1 MDVLRHVRAHP
12 LLGAPVHSSATV
24 WLAHIDAE
32 RVPWLTDHVV
42 DGQVMMP
49 ATGFVE
55 VALAAGQ
62 SLFGSAFQITDFDI
76 VASLPLPASARMDL
90 RTSVDRETGIVRIE
104 SRPSLGGGDWQLHA
118 RGCLQSA
125 VEKIEVV
132 TKENIALMNEIGT
145 LELYDRLGE
154 IGLEYGP
161 GFRLVDRVQS
171 GGGRADTALLHPP
184 DAEQFLMDPRS
195 LDASLHAL
203 LHLVMAEGAALDPH
217 SLMLPVRF
225 GKLTLIQRGGSV
237 ARAALRL
244 HSLNAYGLEAS
255 VDLFD
260 PSGHLVATV
269 TELRLRRVPTRART
283 RGTVEV
289 LTEDL
294 IPINLG
300 LEAHDADDV
309 PWSDTDEPADGKDPG
324 GPAETGACLLIDAG
338 MRRIAWD
345 VLSEM
350 ATGHGCLSLAQI
362 DPDAREIAERIVA
375 ELESDMALTRTDNGV
390 KLNPCPYPELPD
402 IFEALLH
409 QAPEH
414 GPDIHRTLMLRRS
427 LPRVL
432 AGLPSGSPVLLSRP
446 HRADFWR
453 HGITRLQR
461 AVSDW
466 PASRACRIAVVGAPP
481 EKSLA
486 RILEASKLGDVVVCH
501 GNHGSADGEGS
512 TPERAIPQAVDF
524 EGLSAQAPFD
534 LVLAVDSLHGLA
546 EHDLERIVQ
555 AIAPSGRLLALEPR
569 PSFEQD
575 LLRAVAPAR
584 AQSKP
589 MTSAGVSPPAGLTS
603 LISNAGGR
611 NVTEQTLPALAG
623 PAIILTANGP
633 STEPHTRPDPR
644 RSIVLDGGLAHL
656 AAALRT
662 RSIEVAEV
670 EFQDDQKSRSSGD
683 ETTGFVLA
691 VGSLEDGSP
700 AEALKDLT
708 ARVSRLI
715 KGAPGPKQVW
725 LLAGSDVA
733 VSQSIGRAFARVF
746 GNEHPE
752 IDVRLVHADV
762 TKASDMIAGVIASSN
777 TEPEIHLRDGTAYV
791 PRLTPSALPD
801 VTRPTGASEGT
812 LSLQGVHRASIGG
825 LHWGQAARRD
835 PSGDDVEIEVEATGL
850 NFRDVMWAQGL
861 LPPEAVE
868 SGYSGPTLGMECS
881 GRVVRVGPESRY
893 RIGDRV
899 IAMSPQAFAR
909 HVTVSSR
916 FVFSIPD
923 DLAFEVGAALP
934 VIYATAHY
942 ALSGL
947 ADISHGERVLIHGG
961 AGGVGFAA
969 IEIARQKD
977 AEIFATAG
985 TPEKREWLRM
995 RGVEHV
1001 FDSRSLEFADEIRSA
1016 TGGDGVD
1023 VVLNALAGEGM
1034 RRSAELLR
1042 PFGRFIELGK
1052 QDLLG
1057 NTHLGLRS
1065 FRRNISYFAVDLDE
1079 LVQSRPARAQRLL
1092 ADLGSAISDGTY
1104 LPPPIE
1110 VFDSDQVVDGFR
1122 RLQSSGHIGKVVVRP
1137 PADVSVPSSEIKPVG
1152 HGAWLIVGG
1161 TSGLGLAVAEWLV
1174 DRGAPA
1180 LWLVSRGGQ
1189 PAPRDADRLI
1199 ALSARADVTTVAA
1212 DVADMGQMK
1221 VICDA
1226 IRGSEYRFEGVLHAA
1241 AHYSDQLL
1249 TELDA
1254 DRADAVIRPKA
1265 EGARVLDRLCRDIGP
1280 EHFVLFS
1287 SLTARLGTPGQA
1299 AYASANLLL
1308 EDVAHDRRKRGLPGI
1323 AIAWGPVS
1331 DEGYLGRDERLRE
1344 QLVKQTG
1351 GTLLAVQDLLTSF
1364 GRIISDRDSG
1374 PIVSVASH
1382 DWGQLARHLKSVRSP
1397 VFRRLDRREPVGL
1410 SSSRS
1415 IIDEIRASAPA
1426 EARKRLTAAL
1436 VAEAAEIL
1444 RQPVREVDPLRPMT
1458 DLGFDSLMA
1467 MDLKLSVEQH
1477 LGVALPLVSLG
1488 DEMTLADLAG
1498 RLLTQLDAASGE
1510 AKGEA
1515 AVIDHLVSAH
1525 VQDKPKPG
1533 SAIHTAD
1540 TARRVHGS
1548 Q

>member
-1 MDVLRHVRAHP
+1 MA
-12 LLGAPVHSSATV
+12 
-24 WLAHIDAE
+24 
-32 RVPWLTDHVV
+32 
-42 DGQVMMP
+42 
-49 ATGFVE
+49 
-55 VALAAGQ
+55 
-62 SLFGSAFQITDFDI
+62 
-76 VASLPLPASARMDL
+76 
-90 RTSVDRETGIVRIE
+90 
-104 SRPSLGGGDWQLHA
+104 
-118 RGCLQSA
+118 
-125 VEKIEVV
+125 
-132 TKENIALMNEIGT
+132 KENIALMNEIGN

-184 DAEQFLMDPRS
+184 DAEQFLLDPRS

-217 SLMLPVRF
+217 SMMLPVRF

-244 HSLNAYGLEAS
+244 HSLNAHGLEAS
-255 VDLFD
+255 VDLLD
-260 PSGHLVATV
+260 QSGHLVAAV
-269 TELRLRRVPTRART
+269 TELRLRRVPTRSRT
-283 RGTVEV
+283 RGTVEM

-300 LEAHDADDV
+300 LEERKSDDV
-309 PWSDTDEPADGKDPG
+309 SWSGLDDPADGKDLG
-324 GPAETGACLLIDAG
+324 EPAETGACLLLDASV
-338 MRRIAWD
+338 RRLAWD

-350 ATGHGCLSLAQI
+350 APGHGCLSLAQI
-362 DPDAREIAERIVA
+362 DPDAREIGERIIA
-375 ELESDMALTRTDNGV
+375 ELESDTALTRTDDGV

-402 IFEALLH
+402 LFEALLH

-414 GPDIHRTLMLRRS
+414 GPDVHRILMLRRS

-432 AGLPSGSPVLLSRP
+432 AGLPSGSPSLLSRP
-446 HRADFWR
+446 HRADLWH
-453 HGITRLQR
+453 HGVTRLQR

-466 PASRACRIAVVGAPP
+466 PASRACRIAVVGTPP

-501 GNHGSADGEGS
+501 GDHGSADGEGS
-512 TPERAIPQAVDF
+512 TPERPIPQAVDF
-524 EGLSAQAPFD
+524 AGLSGQAPFD
-534 LVLAVDSLHGLA
+534 VVLAVDSLHDLA
-546 EHDLERIVQ
+546 EQDLERIVQ

-584 AQSKP
+584 ARSKTK
-589 MTSAGVSPPAGLTS
+589 TSARVGLPAALTS
-603 LISNAGGR
+603 WISNAGGR
-611 NVTEQTLPALAG
+611 NVTEQTFQAPAG

-633 STEPHTRPDPR
+633 LTEPQTRPDPR

-656 AAALRT
+656 ATAIRAL
-662 RSIEVAEV
+662 SIEVT
-670 EFQDDQKSRSSGD
+670 EFKCQDDQKDRASGE

-691 VGSLEDGSP
+691 IGHSADGNP
-700 AEALKDLT
+700 AEALKELST
-708 ARVSRLI
+708 RVTQLI
-715 KGAPGPKQVW
+715 KSVPGRKQVW
-725 LLAGSDVA
+725 LLAPSDVA
-733 VSQSIGRAFARVF
+733 ASQSIGRAFTRVLA
-746 GNEHPE
+746 NEHPE
-752 IDVRLVHADV
+752 IDARLVHADI
-762 TKASDMIAGVIASSN
+762 TAACDLIAGVIASN
-777 TEPEIHLRDGTAYV
+777 TNEPEIYLRDGTAYV

-801 VTRPTGASEGT
+801 ATQPTGSSDGT
-812 LSLQGVHRASIGG
+812 LSLQGVHEASIGG
-825 LHWGQAARRD
+825 LYWGQASRRD

-881 GRVVRVGPESRY
+881 GRVVRVGPESGY

-942 ALSGL
+942 ALCGL
-947 ADISHGERVLIHGG
+947 ADISRGERVLIHGG

-969 IEIARQKD
+969 IEIARRKG

-995 RGVEHV
+995 RGVAHV
-1001 FDSRSLEFADEIRSA
+1001 YDSRSLEFADEIRSA

-1092 ADLGSAISDGTY
+1092 ADLGSAISDGIY

-1137 PADVSVPSSEIKPVG
+1137 PADVSIPLTKVKPVG

-1174 DRGAPA
+1174 EQGAPA
-1180 LWLVSRGGQ
+1180 LWLVSRRGQ
-1189 PAPRDADRLI
+1189 PAPRDADRLV
-1199 ALSARADVTTVAA
+1199 ALSARADITTVAA
-1212 DVADMGQMK
+1212 DVADMEQMK
-1221 VICDA
+1221 EIRDA
-1226 IRGSEYRFEGVLHAA
+1226 IRGSDYPFEGVLHAA
-1241 AHYSDQLL
+1241 AHFADQLL

-1265 EGARVLDRLCRDIGP
+1265 EGARVLDRLCRDLDP
-1280 EHFVLFS
+1280 EHFILFS
-1287 SLTARLGTPGQA
+1287 SLSARLGTPGQA

-1308 EDVAHDRRKRGLPGI
+1308 EDVARDRRERGLPGV

-1351 GTLLAVQDLLTSF
+1351 GALLAVQDLLTSF

-1374 PIVSVASH
+1374 PIVTVASH
-1382 DWGQLARHLKSVRSP
+1382 DWGHLARHLKSVRSP

-1410 SSSRS
+1410 SGSRS
-1415 IIDEIRASAPA
+1415 IIDEIKASSSA
-1426 EARKRLTAAL
+1426 EARKRLIAAL

-1444 RQPVREVDPLRPMT
+1444 RQPARDVDPLRPMT

-1498 RLLTQLDAASGE
+1498 RLLIQLDDTRGE
-1510 AKGEA
+1510 VNGEA

-1533 SAIHTAD
+1533 ITIPTAD
-1540 TARRVHGS
+1540 TARRIHGS